1 MPITALPTPPSATRP
16 ATYAAEADAFNA
28 ALDAFADELIVYEDA
43 SATNAVTT
51 SLNVTQAAT
60 KAIEAQNAAISASSA
75 ALAVGAVVWVTGL
88 TYAIGDLRFSPI
100 NYMTYRRKTV
110 GAGSTDP
117 SADTTNWAPYIVGYI
132 TSAGEET
139 LTNKKISAYQ
149 YLDRTVTNAACTGT
163 VTLDLALGSTFDLT
177 LTGNTTLQ
185 LTNVPALTNETL
197 NIVISVT
204 QGAIA
209 YSLTWFG
216 TMTWITPSGIEPAA
230 PAANK
235 VIEYIITSKAAGQY
249 KGRKGAST

>member
-1 MPITALPTPPSATRP
+1 MTIPELPALDRTASTFRTDVDAFFETDLPAFSVAAEVARVQVESDVVTSATH
-16 ATYAAEADAFNA
+16 
-28 ALDAFADELIVYEDA
+28 
-43 SATNAVTT
+43 
-51 SLNVTQAAT
+51 VTQAA
-60 KAIEAQNAAISASSA
+60 AQAVTATNAAISASSA

-100 NYMTYRRKTV
+100 NSMTYRRKTV

-117 SADTTNWAPYIVGYI
+117 SLDTTNWAPYIVGYI

-149 YLDRTVTNAACTGT
+149 YLDRTVTSAAATGT

-177 LTGNTTLQ
+177 LTGNTTLA
-185 LTNVPALTNETL
+185 LANVPALTNETL

-204 QGAIA
+204 QGATA

-216 TMTWITPSGIEPAA
+216 TMTWVTPSAIEPAA